1 MTDIWGYKLNTQDK
15 NQLYLE
21 LASMEDRGITIWL
34 EGTPSNSFDVSS
46 QLCIQEEEAY
56 MRDYVFEQGVLKE
69 IHFDKL
75 NEH

>member
-1 MTDIWGYKLNTQDK
+1 MTDIWGYKLNTQNK

-34 EGTPSNSFDVSS
+34 EGTPSNSLDVSS

>member
-1 MTDIWGYKLNTQDK
+1 MNTQDK

>member
-1 MTDIWGYKLNTQDK
+1 MNTQNK

-34 EGTPSNSFDVSS
+34 EGTPSNSLDVSS
-46 QLCIQEEEAY
+46 RLCIQEEEAY

-69 IHFDKL
+69 VHFDKL
-75 NEH
+75 NEQ